1 MTPNRARVQVYEA
14 EPIARSIRETFHAKP
29 VKERIELPFQWPA
42 RMQHVGD
49 SVGVAYASDKWKDDG
64 EFEVYK
70 HIAESRNRALCAP
83 GFLHVYEDQGEA
95 WPTIGPMVSFEGDV
109 LMPKEFA
116 VLAYFEEANLILHS
130 RAVRG
135 VAEFAK
141 NPDDDVIVKVLVKH
155 GVLGAS
161 KIRWSAIDGEQEDQ
175 PFLFVYTEPT
185 RSDAG
190 GVHMIIVGEELDIEK
205 DGIVG

>member
-1 MTPNRARVQVYEA
+1 MTASRRVHVYDA
-14 EPIARSIRETFHAKP
+14 EPIARSIRETFQAKP
-29 VKERIELPFQWPA
+29 VKERIELPFKWPT
-42 RMQHVGD
+42 RLQHVGD
-49 SVGVAYASDKWKDDG
+49 SVGVAYASDKWKNEGDY
-64 EFEVYK
+64 EIYK

-83 GFLHVYEDQGEA
+83 GFLHLYEKQSEK
-95 WPTIGPMVSFEGDV
+95 WPAIGPMVSFEEDV

-130 RAVRG
+130 RRVKNRPA
-135 VAEFAK
+135 FAK
-141 NPDDDVIVKVLVKH
+141 NPDDDVVVKVFVKH

-161 KIRWSAIDGEQEDQ
+161 KMRWSEVEPGKEDQ

-190 GVHMIIVGEELDIEK
+190 GVHMIIVGDELDVEK

>member
-1 MTPNRARVQVYEA
+1 MTPNRARVQVYDA
-14 EPIARSIRETFHAKP
+14 EPIARSIRETFQARP
-29 VKERIELPFQWPA
+29 VKERIELPFKWPT

-49 SVGVAYASDKWKDDG
+49 SVGVAYASDKWRDDG
-64 EFEVYK
+64 DYEIYK

-83 GFLHVYEDQGEA
+83 GFLHLYEEQSEA
-95 WPTIGPMVSFEGDV
+95 WPTLGPVVSFEDDIA
-109 LMPKEFA
+109 MPREFA

-130 RAVRG
+130 RTVRG

-141 NPDDDVIVKVLVKH
+141 NPADDVVVKVLVKH

-161 KIRWSAIDGEQEDQ
+161 KIRWSDVDKKAKDQ
-175 PFLFVYTEPT
+175 PFLFVYTEPS
-185 RSDAG
+185 RSDPG